1 MGLWVG
7 KLQDHLFDQNK
18 ERRNECTWIDSA
30 NLWQRKKGNFVEK
43 RMLST
48 AVTRI
53 ADKKSK
59 QLYTVIEKHIII
71 VANFILS
78 TIIQTMV
85 LKHYENKLHS
95 G

>member
-1 MGLWVG
+1 
-7 KLQDHLFDQNK
+7 
-18 ERRNECTWIDSA
+18 
-30 NLWQRKKGNFVEK
+30 
-43 RMLST
+43 MLST

-59 QLYTVIEKHIII
+59 QLYTVIEEHIII